1 MIEIFGMCG
10 TFFMLGF
17 LACAVLASNHRQK
30 DLSLE
35 DLPTKSEGE
44 EEDD

>member
-17 LACAVLASNHRQK
+17 LTCAILVSNNRQK
-30 DLSLE
+30 DLTLD
-35 DLPTKSEGE
+35 DLPSES
-44 EEDD
+44 EDEDE

>member
-17 LACAVLASNHRQK
+17 LACAILVSNNRQK
-30 DLSLE
+30 DLTLE
-35 DLPTKSEGE
+35 DLPTKSEG
-44 EEDD
+44 DDE

>member
-1 MIEIFGMCG
+1 MIEIFGMFG

-17 LACAVLASNHRQK
+17 LACAVLVSNNRQK

-35 DLPTKSEGE
+35 DLPSES
-44 EEDD
+44 EDDDE

>member
-17 LACAVLASNHRQK
+17 LACAVLVSNNRQK
-30 DLSLE
+30 DLTLDDLSFESE
-35 DLPTKSEGE
+35 D
-44 EEDD
+44 EDE